1 MNSCLNAHLCNL
13 YFSVQHPGRGGGFK
27 KEFLMNWGKKCK
39 MGHQKA
45 SFFILFD
52 TCDPKIIYFPK
63 VSRKK
68 PLKIINRP

>member
-1 MNSCLNAHLCNL
+1 MRISATYIFQYNTRAGG
-13 YFSVQHPGRGGGFK
+13 GRGGGFK